1 MGREAHSTFF
11 HIMYCVIVLENW
23 KTKDMERLLASN
35 NKEHA
40 LRKILIF
47 TNIFDVH
54 TWFHFYPLLIKHEV
68 QFWEISVAFAY
79 NIALNHFVIIASNVF
94 KNSSN
99 KVIKVKRTEVNYS
112 RTCVEKSIK
121 LIVFF
126 LIIANTFIPINISL
140 ICRTYCNP
148 LIVC

>member
-1 MGREAHSTFF
+1 MGCETHFTFF
-11 HIMYCVIVLENW
+11 HIMHCVIVLENW

-68 QFWEISVAFAY
+68 QFWEVSVAFGY
-79 NIALNHFVIIASNVF
+79 NLTLNNFIIIASNVF
-94 KNSSN
+94 EKSSN
-99 KVIKVKRTEVNYS
+99 KVIKVKCTEINYCGA
-112 RTCVEKSIK
+112 CVEKGIK

-126 LIIANTFIPINISL
+126 LTITNTLIAVNVTWIR
-140 ICRTYCNP
+140 RTYCYP

>member
-1 MGREAHSTFF
+1 
-11 HIMYCVIVLENW
+11 
-23 KTKDMERLLASN
+23 MERLLASN

-68 QFWEISVAFAY
+68 QFWEVSVAFAY

-99 KVIKVKRTEVNYS
+99 KVIKVKCTEVNYS
-112 RTCVEKSIK
+112 GACVEKSIK

-126 LIIANTFIPINISL
+126 LTIANTFIAVNVTWIF
-140 ICRTYCNP
+140 RTYCNP
-148 LIVC
+148 LIVR